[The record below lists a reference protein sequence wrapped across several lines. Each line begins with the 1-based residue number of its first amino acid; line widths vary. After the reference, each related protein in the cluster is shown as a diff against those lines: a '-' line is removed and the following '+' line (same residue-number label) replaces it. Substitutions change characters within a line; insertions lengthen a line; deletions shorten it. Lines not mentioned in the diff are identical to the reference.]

1 VTRRPAAGPVPAAAA
16 LAAAVAA
23 DASAAGPPDAPAAGA
38 PGVPAVAAPGVPA
51 VAAPGVPAVA
61 APGVPAVA
69 APGDALAGA
78 PTGIALA
85 VDVDG
90 ALAEAHERLT
100 RAGLLRGAALAG
112 GAVLA
117 GGLARPAAA
126 LAASRRD
133 RAILNYALALEYL
146 QSSFYT
152 EAERVGALDGRA
164 AEAARVLGAVERAH
178 VQAFRALLGS
188 AAVKR
193 PAFDFR
199 GTTESTRG
207 FLKTAVAF
215 EDLAVAAYKGQ
226 AGRIEGDDVLR
237 AAVSIASVEARHA
250 AWMRNL
256 FGVRPAAAAFDEPR
270 SRSEIERVVRSTR
283 FVVQRPRT
291 SRKRR
296 SPRFTG

>member
-1 VTRRPAAGPVPAAAA
+1 VTRRPAAGPVSAAAA
-16 LAAAVAA
+16 LAAAVA
-23 DASAAGPPDAPAAGA
+23 PDAPAAEA
-38 PGVPAVAAPGVPA
+38 LGVPAVAAS
-51 VAAPGVPAVA
+51 
-61 APGVPAVA
+61 
-69 APGDALAGA
+69 DARAGA
-78 PTGIALA
+78 PAGIARA

-90 ALAEAHERLT
+90 ALVEAHERLT

-112 GAVLA
+112 GTVLA

-133 RAILNYALALEYL
+133 RAILNYALTLEYL

-152 EAERVGALDGRA
+152 EAERVGAVDGRT

-199 GTTESTRG
+199 GTTESTRA
-207 FLKTAVAF
+207 FLRTAVAF

-256 FGVRPAAAAFDEPR
+256 FGVRPAGAAFDEPR

-291 SRKRR
+291 TRKRR